1 MWLLEILY
9 LHGMCGKTKDCA
21 KKWVP
26 TTMSAHLSVNVN
38 IFKKNVMSYE
48 EQMTWPIGMKGTAEA
63 RTHKNI
69 KKLSRVAT
77 QL

>member
-1 MWLLEILY
+1 
-9 LHGMCGKTKDCA
+9 
-21 KKWVP
+21 
-26 TTMSAHLSVNVN
+26 MSAHLSVNVN
-38 IFKKNVMSYE
+38 IFLKKHVMSYE